1 MICLDTLV
9 TSMASGPAFTA
20 ALDVPRVAGRVSAVI
35 ATYNRCPFDP
45 ASGRMRDNPLTWAL
59 DSLLGQ
65 AGHALAEIV
74 IADDGSS
81 DHTQA
86 VLGTYLTRGGQVPI
100 RCIRLEE
107 HRGAW
112 AARNAAACAA
122 RGQWLL
128 FGDDDCVF
136 APHYAAGAA
145 YVMDRLSERDSAT
158 AAVMLPFYYR
168 ATQPRQTVRRQ
179 QIGRLAP
186 DQAQFA
192 TWFHAW
198 PEEYLP
204 EPPRLDDTG
213 LAAALRVELVGGTAI
228 IDADVL
234 RTAGRFTDLSAWP
247 TSYSDHLHLSAD
259 LTDAGGHLYHC
270 PDPRLGAIHLKFG
283 AVGRYQLTDADL
295 EACLPGVSRRLGELV
310 ALSAVPRTGTGCRV
324 ADAAFHAD
332 MIGSFFAFFAGR
344 SADGATAWGIRTW
357 REFVENAQVYSLAVA
372 STPGRAAREAAWR
385 SGLARAAR
393 FLTSATRPGTDA
405 RQVTQV
411 LARIGQATG
420 QPPVTG
426 W

>member
-45 ASGRMRDNPLTWAL
+45 ASGRLRDNPLTWAL

-86 VLGTYLTRGGQVPI
+86 VLDTYLTRGGQVPI

-107 HRGAW
+107 HCGAW

-122 RGQWLL
+122 RGRWLL

-145 YVMDRLSERDSAT
+145 YVMDRLCERDSAT

-204 EPPRLDDTG
+204 EPPRLDETG

-234 RTAGRFTDLSAWP
+234 GTAGRFTDLSAWP

-295 EACLPGVSRRLGELV
+295 QACLPGVSRRLGELV
-310 ALSAVPRTGTGCRV
+310 AP
-324 ADAAFHAD
+324 
-332 MIGSFFAFFAGR
+332 
-344 SADGATAWGIRTW
+344 TACH
-357 REFVENAQVYSLAVA
+357 
-372 STPGRAAREAAWR
+372 
-385 SGLARAAR
+385 
-393 FLTSATRPGTDA
+393 
-405 RQVTQV
+405 
-411 LARIGQATG
+411 
-420 QPPVTG
+420 
-426 W
+426 

>member
-1 MICLDTLV
+1 MISLDALV
-9 TSMASGPAFTA
+9 TSMPAGTAFTA
-20 ALDVPRVAGRVSAVI
+20 ALDVPRVAQSVSAVI

-45 ASGRMRDNPLTWAL
+45 ASGRLRDNPLTWAL

-81 DHTQA
+81 DHTRA
-86 VLGTYLTRGGQVPI
+86 VLATYLTRSGQVPV
-100 RCIRLEE
+100 RCVRLEK

-122 RGQWLL
+122 RGRWLL

-145 YVMDRLSERDSAT
+145 YLMDRLREQDPAT

-168 ATQPRQTVRRQ
+168 ATRPRHTVPRL
-179 QIGRLAP
+179 QIGRLVT
-186 DQAQFA
+186 DQARFA
-192 TWFHAW
+192 TRFHAW
-198 PEEYLP
+198 PAEYLP
-204 EPPRLDDTG
+204 GPPCLDEAG
-213 LAAALRVELVGGTAI
+213 LASPLRVELIGGTAI
-228 IDADVL
+228 IDAGAL
-234 RTAGRFTDLSAWP
+234 RVAGRFADLSAWP

-270 PDPRLGAIHLKFG
+270 PDPRLGAVHLKFG
-283 AVGRYQLTDADL
+283 AAGRYPLAAADL
-295 EACLPGVSRRLGELV
+295 QADLPGLSRRLGELV
-310 ALSAVPRTGTGCRV
+310 TLAAVPRTGTGCRV
-324 ADAAFHAD
+324 ADSAFHAD

-372 STPGRAAREAAWR
+372 TAPGRSAREAAWR
-385 SGLARAAR
+385 SGLSRAAR
-393 FLTSATRPGTDA
+393 FLTGTARLEADA
-405 RQVTQV
+405 GQVT
-411 LARIGQATG
+411 RILTRICQGTG